1 MTLLIECVTWL
12 LLQSCLWGGCA
23 RTAHVINSGVAQR
36 LACWAHNSKVRG
48 SKPRPAIFSVLRIR
62 NIDMCAHNSVRAWAC
77 CTEVAGGNR
86 GQPRGARRGSNSG
99 RCGCNHRPC
108 LNHCAALSFVRG
120 RWDAA
125 TLSSNQCHAK
135 LCSGTRPLA
144 PCEGLFRR
152 AMVAQTSR
160 WLPVALP
167 VQPHAD
173 IPTTMTAAPGV
184 QQWRGA
190 AR

>member
-1 MTLLIECVTWL
+1 MHSIHAT
-12 LLQSCLWGGCA
+12 
-23 RTAHVINSGVAQR
+23 
-36 LACWAHNSKVRG
+36 LACKKHIRRHTVSRYRSCCLEQKVHVNAKLVWLPPLGRH
-48 SKPRPAIFSVLRIR
+48 
-62 NIDMCAHNSVRAWAC
+62 IDMCAHNSVRAWAC

-99 RCGCNHRPC
+99 RCGCNRRPC

>member
-1 MTLLIECVTWL
+1 M
-12 LLQSCLWGGCA
+12 
-23 RTAHVINSGVAQR
+23 
-36 LACWAHNSKVRG
+36 
-48 SKPRPAIFSVLRIR
+48 FSVLSIR

-144 PCEGLFRR
+144 PREGLFRR

-173 IPTTMTAAPGV
+173 THHNDRRAWCAAM
-184 QQWRGA
+184 
-190 AR
+190 ARRRAVEYTRAGRQPALCLHALQTKTPSTLATR